1 MTQPNLTRNTL
12 VKGRVIKRPA
22 KKFGNI
28 RPFIYRERLYGANYA
43 KTSALSQN
51 PSSQH
56 EQTISAAQSAAS
68 PASTSHFWIVG
79 ALALLLIGGV
89 ALFSDSFNQKPISLN
104 AQRSN
109 K

>member
-1 MTQPNLTRNTL
+1 MTQPNPRKNTL
-12 VKGRVIKRPA
+12 VKGRVIKRPP

-43 KTSALSQN
+43 KITAQPKNSAPQ
-51 PSSQH
+51 PHQA
-56 EQTISAAQSAAS
+56 ISLDMSATS
-68 PASTSHFWIVG
+68 PAPTSHLWIVG
-79 ALALLLIGGV
+79 VVALLLIGAV

-104 AQRSN
+104 IQSSN

>member
-1 MTQPNLTRNTL
+1 MTQQNLRRNTL

-89 ALFSDSFNQKPISLN
+89 ALFSD
-104 AQRSN
+104 
-109 K
+109 